1 MKVLVK
7 RDFKL
12 IPLSSRAYYEYTM
25 RDFGKQVL
33 VRTSC
38 LKSARGIHKKL
49 ARAIRLVLLE
59 ATGEDTAILEEKE
72 ALTFHSVLCEL
83 ALVVHDI

>member
-7 RDFKL
+7 RDLKL
-12 IPLSSRAYYEYTM
+12 VPLSSRAYYEYTM
-25 RDFGKQVL
+25 GDFGKQVL

-59 ATGEDTAILEEKE
+59 ATGEDTAILEEE
-72 ALTFHSVLCEL
+72 ETLTFHSVLREL
-83 ALVVHDI
+83 TLVVHDI